1 MNTKLIND
9 TIELDTAILPI
20 VENILLV
27 NRYAGNLPLNT
38 HKDVLKTLC
47 RQSGG
52 LLSFDNARHF
62 KAILDRLN
70 RSVNFC

>member
-1 MNTKLIND
+1 MKT
-9 TIELDTAILPI
+9 ELDTKVSPCI
-20 VENILLV
+20 ENILLV
-27 NRYAGNLPLNT
+27 HRTVGNLPVDT
-38 HKDVLKTLC
+38 HRGVLKTLC

-70 RSVNFC
+70 RSVNFN